1 MPNSNNTALRRA
13 FGILWMLFIPAAI
26 AIVWADLQIRTDA
39 APDGI
44 VSFELCHFS
53 NNCQSILDS
62 WDAKAQ
68 LYAMFSLG
76 FDYLFMLLYPAL
88 IAVGLLLL
96 ASSKAE
102 PSKRRLTLLA
112 YCCVIMSLGDA
123 IENYGLI
130 QMLLG
135 NSVETFGPI
144 AAWFATAKFA
154 VLAISLPALMGFFLL
169 GLISKK

>member
-1 MPNSNNTALRRA
+1 MPDFQRANLVKA
-13 FGILWMLFIPAAI
+13 FGILWLLLIPAAI
-26 AIVWADLQIRTDA
+26 AIMWADLQLRTDE

-44 VSFELCHFS
+44 ISFELCHFS
-53 NNCQSILDS
+53 NSCQTILDS

-76 FDYLFMLLYPAL
+76 FDYLFMLLYPGL

-96 ASSKAE
+96 AANHAE

-112 YCCVIMSLGDA
+112 YSCVIMSLGDA

-130 QMLLG
+130 QILLG
-135 NSVETFGPI
+135 NSIETYGPI

-154 VLAISLPALMGFFLL
+154 VLAVSLPAVLGFFLL